1 MIRISLEN
9 IGKRH
14 QHLWTFRGIDYVFE
28 EKSRTAITGFNGSG
42 KSTLLQIISGYQQPS
57 EGEIIYTYNNTNI
70 SSDKIYKLLSI
81 GAPYIDLPEELSIE
95 ELITFFC
102 PFKQFQQGINAK
114 SFLEISQL
122 SHTRDK
128 SIKQFSSGM
137 KQRLKLAMA
146 ILSETPL
153 LLLDEPLSNLDA
165 NGVAWYKEMINTYA
179 TEKTILVASNNIED
193 EIYFCS
199 GRININDYKK

>member
-1 MIRISLEN
+1 MIRINLEN

-28 EKSRTAITGFNGSG
+28 EKTRTAIIGFNGSG
-42 KSTLLQIISGYQQPS
+42 KSTLLQIISGYQQAS
-57 EGEIIYTYNNTNI
+57 EGKITFTHNTTEVA
-70 SSDKIYKLLSI
+70 SEKLYKQLSI

-95 ELITFFC
+95 ELITFFS
-102 PFKQFQQGINAK
+102 PFKEFQQGINAE

-122 SHTRDK
+122 KHARNK

-146 ILSETPL
+146 ILSDTPL

-165 NGVAWYKEMINTYA
+165 NGVAWYKEMIDTYA
-179 TEKTILVASNNIED
+179 LQKTTIVASNNIED

>member
-1 MIRISLEN
+1 LIRIELEK

-28 EKSRTAITGFNGSG
+28 EKTRTAITGFNGSG
-42 KSTLLQIISGYQQPS
+42 KSTLLQIISGYQQAS
-57 EGEIIYTYNNTNI
+57 EGKITFTHNTTEVATE
-70 SSDKIYKLLSI
+70 KLYKLLSI

-95 ELITFFC
+95 ELITFFA
-102 PFKQFQQGINAK
+102 PFKEFQQGINTE

-122 SHTRDK
+122 KHARNK

-146 ILSETPL
+146 ILSDTPM

-165 NGVAWYKEMINTYA
+165 NGVAWYKEMIDTYA
-179 TEKTILVASNNIED
+179 LQKTTIVASNNIED